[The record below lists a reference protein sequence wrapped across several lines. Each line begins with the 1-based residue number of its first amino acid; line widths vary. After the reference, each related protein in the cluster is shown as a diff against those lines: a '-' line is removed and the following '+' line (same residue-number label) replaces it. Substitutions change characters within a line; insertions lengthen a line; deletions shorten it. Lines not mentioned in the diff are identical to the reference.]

1 VDAGA
6 DLTQGL
12 CEVATDVVL
21 LIAFTHLGAL
31 VTARAWYALLL
42 VPGAGVYYAAKMLP
56 VLKSALGSGAGKAGA
71 EREGGNGRAVP
82 RKGERDAKQKMRR
95 QQGGR

>member
-1 VDAGA
+1 
-6 DLTQGL
+6 L
-12 CEVATDVVL
+12 CEVATDVVI
-21 LIAFTHLGAL
+21 LIALTHLGAL

-56 VLKSALGSGAGKAGA
+56 LLKSALGGGGKAGA
-71 EREGGNGRAVP
+71 DGGNGRVVP

>member
-1 VDAGA
+1 
-6 DLTQGL
+6 L
-12 CEVATDVVL
+12 CEVATDVVI
-21 LIAFTHLGAL
+21 LIALTHLGAL

-56 VLKSALGSGAGKAGA
+56 LLKSALGGGGKAGA
-71 EREGGNGRAVP
+71 ERDGGHGRAVP